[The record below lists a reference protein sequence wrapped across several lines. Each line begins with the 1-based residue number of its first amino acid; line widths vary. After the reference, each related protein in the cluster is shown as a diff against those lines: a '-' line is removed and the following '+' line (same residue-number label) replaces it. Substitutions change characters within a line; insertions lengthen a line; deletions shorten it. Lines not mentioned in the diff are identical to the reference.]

1 MSITETY
8 YCIRM
13 KIFLRIIFASPKLC
27 SIATPFFFFFFFLPS
42 VSRHLV
48 IKFERQF
55 RSGKKRGTRAPHI
68 SSLLAVVKTDYAIER
83 GAEEEDR
90 NARNARVVDEVGTS
104 RGMDRNGYPT
114 HGTVL
119 SFRARDLFPRWLFTR
134 SNPPTAGFVG
144 TVDKSVHPREKVNG
158 CRLHPE
164 GRWGEHFD
172 RTLSPNYSSPSSFEI
187 SWEYQEE

>member
-1 MSITETY
+1 MNFVDNVYGDYALLHSYEDIFTY
-8 YCIRM
+8 NFCLSEIVLDRHCI
-13 KIFLRIIFASPKLC
+13 
-27 SIATPFFFFFFFLPS
+27 FFFFFLPS

-83 GAEEEDR
+83 GAEEEEEEEEDR

-164 GRWGEHFD
+164 GR
-172 RTLSPNYSSPSSFEI
+172 
-187 SWEYQEE
+187 